1 MSTTPLKIVLVDD
14 DEDDRLFF
22 ADALQEIDIATELTE
37 FHNGQELLD
46 CLHASDT
53 AAYPHLIFLDLNMP
67 VMDGFECLR
76 EIRKNPEL
84 KDLVVA
90 IYSTS
95 SSEKD
100 IEETFVHGANIYIN
114 KPNRFEELKKTIGQ
128 VVRRNWHYHENETD
142 KANFLFRI

>member
-1 MSTTPLKIVLVDD
+1 MNIVLVDD
-14 DEDDRLFF
+14 DEDDRMFF
-22 ADALQEIDIATELTE
+22 ADALQEIEIATELSE

-46 CLHASDT
+46 HLSKPDAER
-53 AAYPHLIFLDLNMP
+53 PHLIFLDLNMP
-67 VMDGFECLR
+67 VMDGFQCLR

-84 KDLVVA
+84 KDLVIA

-95 SSEKD
+95 SSERD
-100 IEETFVHGANIYIN
+100 IEETFVNGANIYIN

-128 VVRRNWHYHENETD
+128 VVKRNWQYRENEMD

>member
-1 MSTTPLKIVLVDD
+1 MKIVLVDD

-22 ADALQEIDIATELTE
+22 SDALQEITIATELTE
-37 FHNGQELLD
+37 FQNGKELLD
-46 CLHASDT
+46 YLSQEITEH
-53 AAYPHLIFLDLNMP
+53 PQLIFLDLNMP

-100 IEETFVHGANIYIN
+100 IEETFVNGANIYIN
-114 KPNRFEELKKTIGQ
+114 KPNRFEELKKTIAQ
-128 VVRRNWHYHENETD
+128 VVKRNWQYRENKMD

>member
-1 MSTTPLKIVLVDD
+1 MSKAPMKIVLVDD

-22 ADALQEIDIATELTE
+22 SDALQELTLATELTE
-37 FHNGQELLD
+37 FQNGRELLD
-46 CLHASDT
+46 YLSQENIEH
-53 AAYPHLIFLDLNMP
+53 PQLIFLDLNMP
-67 VMDGFECLR
+67 VMDGFQCLR
-76 EIRKNPEL
+76 EIRKNPDL

-100 IEETFVHGANIYIN
+100 IEETFVNGANIYIN
-114 KPNRFEELKKTIGQ
+114 KPNRFEELKKTIAQ
-128 VVRRNWHYHENETD
+128 VVKRNYQYRENEMD

>member
-1 MSTTPLKIVLVDD
+1 MSTKAMKVVLVDD

-22 ADALQEIDIATELTE
+22 SEALQEIEINTDLKE
-37 FHNGQELLD
+37 FNNGQELLD
-46 CLHASDT
+46 YLANGDEDL
-53 AAYPHLIFLDLNMP
+53 PHLIFLDLNMP

-76 EIRKNPEL
+76 EIRKQPNL

-95 SSEKD
+95 SSERD
-100 IEETFVHGANIYIN
+100 IEETFVNGANIYIN
-114 KPNRFEELKKTIGQ
+114 KPNKFEELKKTIAQ
-128 VVRRNWHYHENETD
+128 VVKRNWQYRENELE

>member
-1 MSTTPLKIVLVDD
+1 MKIVLVDD
-14 DEDDRLFF
+14 DEDDRMFF
-22 ADALQEIDIATELTE
+22 ADALQEIEIKTELAE

-46 CLHASDT
+46 YLSE
-53 AAYPHLIFLDLNMP
+53 PNIERPQLIFLDLNMP
-67 VMDGFECLR
+67 VMDGFQCLR

-95 SSEKD
+95 SSERD
-100 IEETFVHGANIYIN
+100 IEETFVNGANIYIN
-114 KPNRFEELKKTIGQ
+114 KPNKFEELKKTIGQ
-128 VVRRNWHYHENETD
+128 VVKRNWQYRENAMD

>member
-1 MSTTPLKIVLVDD
+1 MKIVLVDD

-22 ADALQEIDIATELTE
+22 SDALQEMTIATELTE
-37 FHNGQELLD
+37 FQNGKELLD
-46 CLHASDT
+46 YLSQEDIEH
-53 AAYPHLIFLDLNMP
+53 PQLIFLDLNMP

-100 IEETFVHGANIYIN
+100 IEETFVNGANIYIN
-114 KPNRFEELKKTIGQ
+114 KPNRFEELKKTIAQ
-128 VVRRNWHYHENETD
+128 VVKRNWQYRENKMD